1 MKSESIRIYVDTNV
15 LVNYC
20 TGQQADVDALTYIF
34 SKRRRETLFT
44 SSLAIV
50 QTITQ
55 LQKGNKSRK
64 GFDRAAVTEWMN
76 KFMTKFSVIDLSK
89 NDLNRGFS
97 FENKDVE
104 DSIHYALCEKL
115 KCDTILTNN
124 LSDFDYFKKIKK
136 ISPAMGL
143 ALIKMRIK

>member
-1 MKSESIRIYVDTNV
+1 MKSQSIRIYVDTNV

-20 TGQQADVDALTYIF
+20 TGQQADVDALTYVF
-34 SKRRRETLFT
+34 SKRRRESLFT
-44 SSLAIV
+44 SSLSIV
-50 QTITQ
+50 QAITQ
-55 LQKGNKSRK
+55 LQKNTKSRK
-64 GFDRAAVTEWMN
+64 AMDRTAVVELMN
-76 KFMTKFSVIDLSK
+76 KLMTKFSVIDLTK

-104 DSIHYALCEKL
+104 DSIHYSLCEKL

-124 LSDFDYFKKIKK
+124 LSDFEYFKKVKK

-143 ALIKMRIK
+143 TLIKMKVK

>member
-1 MKSESIRIYVDTNV
+1 MKSKSIRIYVDTNV

-55 LQKGNKSRK
+55 LQKSNKSRK
-64 GFDRAAVTEWMN
+64 AFDRASVVELMN
-76 KFMTKFSVIDLSK
+76 KLMAKFSVIDLSK
-89 NDLNRGFS
+89 NDLNKGFAY
-97 FENKDVE
+97 ENRDVE

-124 LSDFDYFKKIKK
+124 LSDCDYFKKIKK

-143 ALIKMRIK
+143 TLIKMKIK

>member
-1 MKSESIRIYVDTNV
+1 M
-15 LVNYC
+15 
-20 TGQQADVDALTYIF
+20 
-34 SKRRRETLFT
+34 LFT

-64 GFDRAAVTEWMN
+64 GFDRADVTEWMN

-89 NDLNRGFS
+89 NDLSRGFS

>member
-1 MKSESIRIYVDTNV
+1 MKSKSIKIYVDTNV

-55 LQKGNKSRK
+55 LQKSNKSRK
-64 GFDRAAVTEWMN
+64 AFDRTVVVELMN
-76 KFMTKFSVIDLSK
+76 KLMSKFSVIDLSK
-89 NDLNRGFS
+89 NDLSKGFTY
-97 FENKDVE
+97 ENKDVE

-124 LSDFDYFKKIKK
+124 LSDFDYFKKIKR

-143 ALIKMRIK
+143 ALIKMKIK

>member
-1 MKSESIRIYVDTNV
+1 MKSKSIRIYVDTNV

-55 LQKGNKSRK
+55 LQKSNKSRK
-64 GFDRAAVTEWMN
+64 AFDRASVVELMN
-76 KFMTKFSVIDLSK
+76 KLMAKFSVIDLSK
-89 NDLNRGFS
+89 NDLNKGFAY
-97 FENKDVE
+97 ENRDVE

-143 ALIKMRIK
+143 TLIKMKIK

>member
-1 MKSESIRIYVDTNV
+1 MKSKSIRIYVDTNV

-55 LQKGNKSRK
+55 LQKSNKSRK
-64 GFDRAAVTEWMN
+64 ALDRASVVELMN
-76 KFMTKFSVIDLSK
+76 KLMAKFSVIDLSK
-89 NDLNRGFS
+89 NDLNKGFAY
-97 FENKDVE
+97 ENRDVE

-143 ALIKMRIK
+143 TLIKMKIK

>member
-1 MKSESIRIYVDTNV
+1 MKSKSIRIYVDTNV

-55 LQKGNKSRK
+55 LQKSNKSRK
-64 GFDRAAVTEWMN
+64 ALDRASVVELMN
-76 KFMTKFSVIDLSK
+76 KLMAKFSVIDLSK
-89 NDLNRGFS
+89 NDLNKGFAY
-97 FENKDVE
+97 ENRDVE

-136 ISPAMGL
+136 ISPTMGL
-143 ALIKMRIK
+143 ALIKMKIK

>member
-55 LQKGNKSRK
+55 LQKGTKSRK
-64 GFDRAAVTEWMN
+64 AFDRGVVTEWMN

>member
-1 MKSESIRIYVDTNV
+1 MKSQSIRIYVDTNV

-20 TGQQADVDALTYIF
+20 TGQQADVDVLTYVF
-34 SKRRRETLFT
+34 SKRRRESLFT
-44 SSLAIV
+44 SSLSIV
-50 QTITQ
+50 QAITQ
-55 LQKGNKSRK
+55 LQKSTKSRK
-64 GFDRAAVTEWMN
+64 AMDRTAVVELMN
-76 KFMTKFSVIDLSK
+76 KLMTKFSVIDLTK
-89 NDLNRGFS
+89 VDLNRGFS

-124 LSDFDYFKKIKK
+124 LSDFEYFKKVKK

-143 ALIKMRIK
+143 ALIKMKVK

>member
-1 MKSESIRIYVDTNV
+1 MKSKSIRIYVDTNV

-55 LQKGNKSRK
+55 LQKSNKSRK
-64 GFDRAAVTEWMN
+64 AFDRASVVELMN
-76 KFMTKFSVIDLSK
+76 KLMAKFSVIDLSK
-89 NDLNRGFS
+89 NDLNKGFAY
-97 FENKDVE
+97 ENRDVE

-136 ISPAMGL
+136 ISPAMG
-143 ALIKMRIK
+143 

>member
-1 MKSESIRIYVDTNV
+1 MKSKSIKIYVDTNV

-55 LQKGNKSRK
+55 LQKSNKSRK
-64 GFDRAAVTEWMN
+64 AFDRASVVELMN
-76 KFMTKFSVIDLSK
+76 KLMAKFSVIDLSK
-89 NDLNRGFS
+89 NDLSRGFAY
-97 FENKDVE
+97 ENKDVE
-104 DSIHYALCEKL
+104 DSIHYVLCEKL

-143 ALIKMRIK
+143 TLIKMKIK

>member
-1 MKSESIRIYVDTNV
+1 MKSKSIRIYIDTNV

-55 LQKGNKSRK
+55 LQKSNKSRK
-64 GFDRAAVTEWMN
+64 AFDRASVVELMN
-76 KFMTKFSVIDLSK
+76 KLMTKFSVIELSK
-89 NDLNRGFS
+89 NDLNRGFAY
-97 FENKDVE
+97 ENKDVE

-115 KCDTILTNN
+115 KCDTILTNTC
-124 LSDFDYFKKIKK
+124 
-136 ISPAMGL
+136 
-143 ALIKMRIK
+143 LILNTSRKSRKSVQIWDWR

>member
-1 MKSESIRIYVDTNV
+1 MKSKSIRIYVDTNV

-34 SKRRRETLFT
+34 SKRRRESLFT
-44 SSLAIV
+44 SSLAVV
-50 QTITQ
+50 QSITQ
-55 LQKGNKSRK
+55 LQKSTKNRK
-64 GFDRAAVTEWMN
+64 AMDRATVVELMN
-76 KFMTKFSVIDLSK
+76 KLMTKFSVIDLSK
-89 NDLNRGFS
+89 NDINRGFS

-124 LSDFDYFKKIKK
+124 LSDFEYFKKVRK
-136 ISPAMGL
+136 ISPAMGM
-143 ALIKMRIK
+143 ALVKMKVK

>member
-1 MKSESIRIYVDTNV
+1 MKSQSVRIYVDTNV

-20 TGQQADVDALTYIF
+20 TGQQADVDALTYVF
-34 SKRRRETLFT
+34 SKRRREALFT

-55 LQKGNKSRK
+55 LQKSTKSRK
-64 GFDRAAVTEWMN
+64 AMERTVVVELIN
-76 KFMTKFSVIDLSK
+76 KLMTKFSVIDLTK

-124 LSDFDYFKKIKK
+124 LSDFEYFKKVKK

-143 ALIKMRIK
+143 ALIKMKVK

>member
-1 MKSESIRIYVDTNV
+1 MKSQSIRIY
-15 LVNYC
+15 
-20 TGQQADVDALTYIF
+20 
-34 SKRRRETLFT
+34 S
-44 SSLAIV
+44 IV
-50 QTITQ
+50 QAIMQ
-55 LQKGNKSRK
+55 LQKSTKSRK
-64 GFDRAAVTEWMN
+64 VMDRTAVVELMN
-76 KFMTKFSVIDLSK
+76 KLMTKFSVIDLTK

-124 LSDFDYFKKIKK
+124 LSDFEYFKKVKK

-143 ALIKMRIK
+143 AFIKMKVK